1 MRIYDLSTR
10 LSVNRSL
17 IDAENLVNRFD
28 SEELSCIGDAVWNG
42 YQRDEASRYP
52 WLRRMNAAMDL
63 AMQIQRDKNFPWPG
77 CSNII
82 FPLITIAALQF
93 SARSYSNIIQGTNVV
108 RYRVPGEDP
117 QGVLEERALRIGRHM
132 SWQVLEQDKSWEEQH
147 DKLLINLGIVGCNFI
162 KTYFSPGKGYNVSDL
177 VTARDLVIDY
187 WAKSVDSAMRK
198 TQIIPLYRNEIY
210 ERVKKGIFTDVLDD
224 AWFGQPPA
232 LTAAQDNSKRDNR
245 QGLTPPQPD
254 EDTPFTTL
262 EQHRYLD
269 LDKDGYAEPYI
280 VTIEYGSRKV
290 LRITSRIEREEDI
303 DRSVGG
309 SIRAIKP
316 IEYYT
321 KYSFVPAPDGGIYDV
336 GFGILLGPLNEG
348 VNTGINQLLDAGTM
362 ANSNG
367 GFLGRGAKIRGGV
380 YTFAPWEWKR
390 VDSTGDDLRKSMVQL
405 PVRDPSNVMFSLIG
419 LLIQYT
425 DRLAGTVDTM
435 VGENPGQNT
444 KTGVANQT
452 LEQGM
457 QVYSSIFKRV
467 WRSMKDEFSKLH
479 QLNRIF
485 MPIRERFGSEG
496 HYALREDYNSD
507 PELIAPVA
515 DPRIVSDQMRVA
527 QAEALAN
534 RAAVVPGYDKVRVE
548 RNLLHAMRI
557 DAVDKFYPGPDKVPQ
572 TPDPRLELEKMKLQS
587 KQMDLEHDRMKF
599 TLDLQEQRR
608 LNTAKIAELRAKIIK
623 LMSEVRTESVEQQM
637 QAFEL
642 AVTAME
648 SHNKM
653 LDERMK
659 ALKEVRE
666 GGDERPAERG
676 GVPWMAEPANDQG
689 VSETTEELEA

>member
-1 MRIYDLSTR
+1 VRIYDLTTKLTLNS
-10 LSVNRSL
+10 SL
-17 IDAENLVNRFD
+17 IDAPNLVDRFD
-28 SEELSCIGDAVWNG
+28 TEDLTCIGNAVWNG
-42 YQRDEASRYP
+42 YQRDEASRIP
-52 WLRRMNAAMDL
+52 WMRRMNAAMDL
-63 AMQIQRDKNFPWPG
+63 AMQIQKDKNFPWPG

-117 QGVLEERALRIGRHM
+117 QGILEERATRIGKHM

-147 DKLLINLGIVGCNFI
+147 DQLLINLGIVGCNFV
-162 KTYFSPGKGYNVSDL
+162 KTYFSAGKAHNVSDF
-177 VTARDLVIDY
+177 VPARDLVIDY
-187 WAKSVDSAMRK
+187 WAKSVDAAMRK

-210 ERVKKGIFTDVLDD
+210 ERVKKEIFADVLDE
-224 AWFGQPPA
+224 AWFSQPPA
-232 LTAAQDNSKRDNR
+232 LTAAQDNSRHDKR
-245 QGLTPPQPD
+245 QGINPPQPD

-280 VTIEYGSRKV
+280 VTIEYASKKV

-303 DRSVGG
+303 DRTVGG
-309 SIRAIKP
+309 AVRAIKP
-316 IEYYT
+316 VEYFT

-336 GFGILLGPLNEG
+336 GFGILLGPINEG
-348 VNTGINQLLDAGTM
+348 VNTGINQIFDSGTM

-390 VDSTGDDLRKSMVQL
+390 VDSTGDDLRKSLVQL
-405 PVRDPSNVMFSLIG
+405 PTREPSTVMFNLIG
-419 LLIQYT
+419 LLIQYC

-467 WRSMKDEFSKLH
+467 WRSMKEEFSKLH
-479 QLNRIF
+479 QLNRIY
-485 MPIRERFGSEG
+485 MPVRERFGSEG
-496 HYALREDYNSD
+496 GFALREDYTSN
-507 PELIAPVA
+507 PELVAPVA
-515 DPRIVSDQMRVA
+515 DPRIVSEQMRVA

-534 RAAVVPGYDKVRVE
+534 RAATIPGYDTVRVE
-548 RNLLHAMRI
+548 RNQLTAMRI
-557 DAVDKFYPGPDKVPQ
+557 DAVDKFYPGPDKIPAPPNPSVEIE
-572 TPDPRLELEKMKLQS
+572 RMKLQS
-587 KQMDLEHDRMKF
+587 KQLDLEHDKMKF
-599 TLDLQEQRR
+599 LLDLQEQRR
-608 LNTAKIAELRAKIIK
+608 INTAKIAELRAKVIK
-623 LMSEVRTESVEQQM
+623 LMSEVRTEGIQQQM
-637 QAFEL
+637 NAFEL

-648 SHNKM
+648 SHNRM

-659 ALKEVRE
+659 VLKEVRSDE
-666 GGDERPAERG
+666 GQRSSERG
-676 GVPWMAEPANDQG
+676 GVPGMAEPVDDSG
-689 VSETTEELEA
+689 VSGVPEEVAA